1 MRVNLWGEISL
12 EIEKFGSLTY
22 VYVVAKILGCKK
34 LPVYTPKLQKSRR
47 LKAVPWGRSSI

>member
-1 MRVNLWGEISL
+1 M

-47 LKAVPWGRSSI
+47 LRQCPGGEAAFNKWA